1 MSYTTYF
8 VTELLLHDTP
18 NTDHKEK
25 VIIEVVEQIGQV
37 LVPSIVSLT
46 NRSFITCTLN

>member
-1 MSYTTYF
+1 MSYTTYI

-25 VIIEVVEQIGQV
+25 EEVVEQIGQV
-37 LVPSIVSLT
+37 LVPSIVSLI
-46 NRSFITCTLN
+46 NRSFITCTLY